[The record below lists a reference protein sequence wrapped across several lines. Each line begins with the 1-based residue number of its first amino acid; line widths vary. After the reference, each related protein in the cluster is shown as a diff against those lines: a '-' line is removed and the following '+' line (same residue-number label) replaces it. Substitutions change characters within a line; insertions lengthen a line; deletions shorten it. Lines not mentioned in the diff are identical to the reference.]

1 MKEVK
6 KMRYVI
12 LKKINNTWYATR
24 NRYTAKELEIIVD
37 KHYNDVVDFESIDDG
52 ECQGLEEG
60 VIIIKD
66 DGRELNNGVY
76 LTDDLKLETNK
87 EMTKGLDLLVGLPIM
102 LVGMLTNIMSIDV
115 AVLLMVIWVFLVH
128 FMIVPNMNNNKE
140 NKQTYADYQKA
151 YKEMQENLPENH
163 KAQGMM

>member
-1 MKEVK
+1 
-6 KMRYVI
+6 MRYVI
-12 LKKINNTWYATR
+12 LKKINNVWYATR

-37 KHYNDVVDFESIDDG
+37 KHYNDVVDFESINDG
-52 ECQGLEEG
+52 KCQGLEDG

-66 DGRELNNGVY
+66 DGRKLNENGVY
-76 LTDDLKLETNK
+76 LTDDLKPETNK

-102 LVGMLTNIMSIDV
+102 LVGMLTNIMSLDV

-140 NKQTYADYQKA
+140 NKMKLTENNKA
-151 YKEMQENLPENH
+151 E
-163 KAQGMM
+163 GMM